1 MEELNV
7 GDWLW
12 FPQMGSYT
20 NATANEFNGFPK
32 PNTLTIYAKTPDI
45 NNCQFI
51 DRVPSDIETIIPLS
65 SSSLLK

>member
-1 MEELNV
+1 MEELEI

-32 PNTLTIYAKTPDI
+32 PQALTVFTKTSNI
-45 NNCQFI
+45 NDSQFI
-51 DRVPSDIETIIPLS
+51 NRVPSDIETITPLS